1 MKKLIICCIIWASMF
16 QLSFAQEWLT
26 SFEAAKRLAAIQD
39 KLIIMVWEETSLY
52 QYPVLIIYENDKVQV
67 QNLFN
72 NEPLNSVLWEH
83 FIPVIVPEYNYDQL
97 YATIKGKRAQ
107 AYIDKFND
115 DSIKVMDSNGN
126 IINTSYQYDEYLDIV
141 KFIKTYALNTSFLK
155 PEITTYSEQNNLY
168 TTLRLATK
176 YIDYAIFVNEVVRP
190 EIIKLSTIYLNETEA
205 MIIDSEHDDKDDV
218 LQRVSLLKLKQELIL
233 NKPKKVLR
241 QLKRIDDVEIKDT
254 NQEYVDFLYYTSY
267 LLLKDEN
274 NASVW
279 RSKLSLLNLKK
290 ANLIITNIL

>member
-1 MKKLIICCIIWASMF
+1 MKKLITCCIIWTSMF
-16 QLSFAQEWLT
+16 QLSFAQDWLT

>member
-1 MKKLIICCIIWASMF
+1 MKKLITCGIIWASMF

-190 EIIKLSTIYLNETEA
+190 EIINLSTIYLNETEA
-205 MIIDSEHDDKDDV
+205 MIIDSEHDDTDDV

>member
-1 MKKLIICCIIWASMF
+1 MV
-16 QLSFAQEWLT
+16 QLSIAQEWLT
-26 SFEAAKRLAAIQD
+26 SMDAAKRLAAIQD

-52 QYPVLIIYENDKVQV
+52 QYPVLITYENDKVQV

-72 NEPLNSVLWEH
+72 NDPLNSVLWEH

-97 YATIKGKRAQ
+97 YASIKGKRTQ
-107 AYIDKFND
+107 AYVDKFND

-126 IINTSYQYDEYLDIV
+126 IINTTLQYEAYLDIV
-141 KFIKTYALNTSFLK
+141 KFIKTYALNTSYLK

-168 TTLRLATK
+168 TTLRLGSK
-176 YIDYAIFVNEVVRP
+176 YIDYAIFVNDKVRP
-190 EIIKLSTIYLNETEA
+190 EIINLSTIYLVETEA
-205 MIIDSEHDDKDDV
+205 MLIDSESEDKDDI
-218 LQRVSLLKLKQELIL
+218 LQRLSLLKLKQQLIL

-241 QLKRIDDVEIKDT
+241 QLKRIDNADIKET
-254 NQEYVDFLYYTSY
+254 NQEYIDFLYYTSY

>member
-1 MKKLIICCIIWASMF
+1 MKKLITCCIIWASMF

>member
-1 MKKLIICCIIWASMF
+1 MKKLITCGIIWASMF